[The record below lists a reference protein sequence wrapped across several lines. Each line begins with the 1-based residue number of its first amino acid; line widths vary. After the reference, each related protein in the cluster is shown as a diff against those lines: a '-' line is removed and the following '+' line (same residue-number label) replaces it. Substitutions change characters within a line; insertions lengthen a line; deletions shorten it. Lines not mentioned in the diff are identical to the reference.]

1 MKIILIG
8 TVEFSKEMLKTLI
21 ENNFKIQAVI
31 TSSNSEINSDYSDL
45 KPLCDKNDIPC
56 HISDDINSNRTIEL
70 IKNYEA
76 DVIYCFGWS
85 RLLKKDLISL
95 PPLGVIGYHPA
106 ELPKNRG
113 RHPIIWALV
122 LGLKET
128 ASTFFIMNEEAD
140 TGDIVSQVKVK
151 IDGSD
156 NAKSLYKK
164 LSSAAQ
170 EQVIEITNNLNQL
183 DAIKVKQN
191 NSKSNVWRKRSK
203 KDGIIDWRMSAVSI
217 HNLVRGL
224 SRPYPGAHFEFMQ
237 KEYKVWETEVMKIE
251 NIQNIEP
258 GKVLD
263 ISEDGNPIIMC
274 GDQCIKLLQL
284 DPINLNK
291 GDYL

>member
-8 TVEFSKEMLKTLI
+8 TVEFSKEMLKALL
-21 ENNFKIQAVI
+21 ENDSKIQAVI
-31 TSSNSEINSDYSDL
+31 TSNNSEINSDYSDL
-45 KPLCDKNDIPC
+45 KPLCEKNDIPC
-56 HISDDINSNRTIEL
+56 HITNDVNSNRTIEL
-70 IKNYEA
+70 IKSYEA

-106 ELPKNRG
+106 ELPNNRG

-140 TGDIVSQVKVK
+140 SGDIVSQVKVK
-151 IDGSD
+151 IDESD

-164 LSSAAQ
+164 LSSIARK
-170 EQVIEITNNLNQL
+170 QVIEITNNLNQL
-183 DAIKVKQN
+183 DAIKVKQDN
-191 NSKSNVWRKRSK
+191 LKSNIWRKRSK
-203 KDGIIDWRMSAVSI
+203 KDGMIDWRMSAQSI

-224 SRPYPGAHFEFMQ
+224 TRPYPGAHFEFMQ
-237 KEYKVWETEVMKIE
+237 KEYKVWETQIMKLE
-251 NIQNIEP
+251 NIKNIEP

>member
-1 MKIILIG
+1 MKIILVG

-45 KPLCDKNDIPC
+45 KPLCEKNDIPC
-56 HISDDINSNRTIEL
+56 HITDDINSNRTIEL

-122 LGLKET
+122 LGLKKT

-140 TGDIVSQVKVK
+140 TGDIVSQVTVK

-164 LSSAAQ
+164 LSSTAQ

-191 NSKSNVWRKRSK
+191 NLKSNVWRKRNK
-203 KDGIIDWRMSAVSI
+203 KDGMIDWRMSAVSI

-224 SRPYPGAHFEFMQ
+224 SKPYPGAHFEFIQ
-237 KEYKVWETEVMKIE
+237 KEYKVWETEVMKIK

-263 ISEDGNPIIMC
+263 ITEDGNPIIMC

>member
-8 TVEFSKEMLKTLI
+8 TVEFSKEMLETLI
-21 ENNFKIQAVI
+21 ENNSKIEAVI
-31 TSSNSEINSDYSDL
+31 TSNDSKINSDYYDL
-45 KPLCDKNDIPC
+45 KPLCIKNDIPC
-56 HISDDINSNRTIEL
+56 HVTDDINSNRTIGL
-70 IKNYEA
+70 IKSYEA

-95 PPLGVIGYHPA
+95 PPLGVIGYHPT
-106 ELPKNRG
+106 ELPNNRG

-140 TGDIVSQVKVK
+140 SGDIVSQVKVK

-156 NAKSLYKK
+156 NATSLYKK
-164 LSSAAQ
+164 LSSTAR
-170 EQVIEITNNLNQL
+170 EQVIEITNNLKQL

-191 NSKSNVWRKRSK
+191 NLKSNIWRKRSK
-203 KDGIIDWRMSAVSI
+203 KDGMIDWRMSAESI

-224 SRPYPGAHFEFMQ
+224 SSPYPGAHFEFMQ
-237 KEYKVWETEVMKIE
+237 KEYKVWETQIMKLE

-263 ISEDGNPIIMC
+263 IGEDGNPIIMC

>member
-21 ENNFKIQAVI
+21 ENNSKIEAVI
-31 TSSNSEINSDYSDL
+31 TSNDSKINSDYYDL
-45 KPLCDKNDIPC
+45 KPLCKKNDIPC
-56 HISDDINSNRTIEL
+56 HITDDINSNRTIGL
-70 IKNYEA
+70 IKSYEA

-85 RLLKKDLISL
+85 RLLKKDLISV

-140 TGDIVSQVKVK
+140 SGDIVSQVKVK

-164 LSSAAQ
+164 LSSIAR
-170 EQVIEITNNLNQL
+170 EQVIEITNNLKQL

-191 NSKSNVWRKRSK
+191 NLKSNIWRKRSK
-203 KDGIIDWRMSAVSI
+203 KDGMIDWRMSAESI

-224 SRPYPGAHFEFMQ
+224 SSPYPGAHFEFMQ
-237 KEYKVWETEVMKIE
+237 KEYKVWETQIMKLE

-263 ISEDGNPIIMC
+263 VGEDGNPIIMC

>member
-8 TVEFSKEMLKTLI
+8 TVEFSKEMLRTLI

>member
-8 TVEFSKEMLKTLI
+8 TVEFSKEMLRTLI

-151 IDGSD
+151 IDGND

-263 ISEDGNPIIMC
+263 ISEDGKPIIMC

>member
-8 TVEFSKEMLKTLI
+8 TVEFSKEMLKALL
-21 ENNFKIQAVI
+21 ENDSKIQAVI
-31 TSSNSEINSDYSDL
+31 TSNNSEINSDYSDL
-45 KPLCDKNDIPC
+45 KPLCEKNDIPC
-56 HISDDINSNRTIEL
+56 HITNDVNSNRTIEL
-70 IKNYEA
+70 IKSYEA

-106 ELPKNRG
+106 ELPNNRG

-140 TGDIVSQVKVK
+140 SGDIVSQVKVK
-151 IDGSD
+151 IDESD

-164 LSSAAQ
+164 LSSIARK
-170 EQVIEITNNLNQL
+170 QVIEITNNLNQL
-183 DAIKVKQN
+183 DIIKVKQDN
-191 NSKSNVWRKRSK
+191 LKSNIWRKRSK
-203 KDGIIDWRMSAVSI
+203 KDGMIDWRMSAQSI

-224 SRPYPGAHFEFMQ
+224 TRPYPGAHFEFMQ
-237 KEYKVWETEVMKIE
+237 KEYKVWETQIMKLE
-251 NIQNIEP
+251 NIKNIEP

>member
-21 ENNFKIQAVI
+21 ENNSRIEAVI
-31 TSSNSEINSDYSDL
+31 TSNDSEINSDYSDL
-45 KPLCDKNDIPC
+45 KPLCEKNDIPC
-56 HISDDINSNRTIEL
+56 HITDDINSNRTIEL
-70 IKNYEA
+70 VKNYEA

-85 RLLKKDLISL
+85 RLLKKDLISV

-140 TGDIVSQVKVK
+140 SGDIVSQVRVK

-164 LSSAAQ
+164 LSLIAR
-170 EQVIEITNNLNQL
+170 EQVIEITNNLKQL
-183 DAIKVKQN
+183 DAVKVKQN
-191 NSKSNVWRKRSK
+191 NLKSNVWRKRSK
-203 KDGIIDWRMSAVSI
+203 KDGMIDWRMSAESI

-224 SRPYPGAHFEFMQ
+224 SSPYPGAHFEFMQ
-237 KEYKVWETEVMKIE
+237 KEYKVWETKLMKLE
-251 NIQNIEP
+251 NIKNIEP

-263 ISEDGNPIIMC
+263 IGEDGNPIIMC

>member
-21 ENNFKIQAVI
+21 ESNFKIQAVM
-31 TSSNSEINSDYSDL
+31 TSSKSEINSDYSDL

-263 ISEDGNPIIMC
+263 ISEDGKPIIMC

>member
-8 TVEFSKEMLKTLI
+8 TVEFSKEMLRTLI

-263 ISEDGNPIIMC
+263 IGEDGNPIIMC